1 MIYFDSGEYMKKK
14 SLFTL
19 ATIGAAIPTIALAQ
33 SPANAFIEQNSRT
46 LAWMIVVY
54 VLPSLISLWRKH
66 PSKGSII
73 AVNIL
78 LGWTGI
84 GWIWAFIWSLGS
96 TRHNVVVV
104 NPAPVIATPQNAPA
118 ALPVANKTIAERI
131 SELKAMLDSGT
142 ISPAEFE
149 LLKADAMKAIS

>member
-1 MIYFDSGEYMKKK
+1 MKFKI
-14 SLFTL
+14 FMPML
-19 ATIGAAIPTIALAQ
+19 ASIGAVIPTIALAQ
-33 SPANAFIEQNSRT
+33 TPANAFIEQNSRT
-46 LAWMIVVY
+46 LAWMVVVY
-54 VLPSLISLWRKH
+54 VLPSFIAFWRKH

-104 NPAPVIATPQNAPA
+104 NPTPVIATPQTASTP
-118 ALPVANKTIAERI
+118 LPVANKSVGERIAE
-131 SELKAMLDSGT
+131 LKGMLDAGT
-142 ISPAEFE
+142 INQSEFDA
-149 LLKADAMKAIS
+149 LKADAMKGLA